1 MPPRRL
7 VATLAGLAAFAAV
20 GTGVAHAA
28 GGVALGADMIAA
40 TSCTDAGVRADFEIA
55 GQSVRA
61 VTVADLPDSCWGQTV
76 TVTVA
81 RGTGA
86 DVSVSAPVTGGS
98 TRLPLAAPVD
108 AADVT
113 SLGVLITG

>member
-7 VATLAGLAAFAAV
+7 LATLAGLAAFAAV

-28 GGVALGADMIAA
+28 GGVPAGAEAIVTTA
-40 TSCTDAGVRADFEIA
+40 CTDAGVRADFEIA
-55 GQSVRA
+55 GQSVSA
-61 VTVADLPDSCWGQTV
+61 VTVAGLPSSCLGQTV

-81 RGTGA
+81 RDTGA
-86 DVSVSAPVTGGS
+86 DVTASATVGGGS
-98 TRLPLAAPVD
+98 TRVALAAPVN

-113 SLGVLITG
+113 SLGVLVAR